1 MTMPAYPIELFNM
14 QRGADWLRIHFADD
28 ELILYK
34 LRGVCGDKYERL
46 HHLSEVSSET
56 WCKLK
61 GWFSDGFS
69 AISKPAVLGG
79 LPNTKWSLR
88 VEYLGLDEERR
99 HECIVTQLG
108 QEGHLKRRILSSKQ
122 KQDASDVE
130 KDAAN
135 TVAADCVIHLALG
148 MLFPWDVYLYKPDG
162 HGRWICDDES
172 KCYDTPLPDP
182 PLETPVHL
190 LNTI

>member
-1 MTMPAYPIELFNM
+1 MLAYPIELFNM

-46 HHLSEVSSET
+46 HHLNEVSSET

-69 AISKPAVLGG
+69 SISKPAVLGG
-79 LPNTKWSLR
+79 LPDTKWSLR
-88 VEYLGLDEERR
+88 AEYLGLDEERR

-108 QEGHLKRRILSSKQ
+108 QEGHLKRRILSARL
-122 KQDASDVE
+122 KQDASDADRE
-130 KDAAN
+130 AIN
-135 TVAADCVIHLALG
+135 TGAIDCVIHLAIG

-162 HGRWICDDES
+162 KGRWICDDES

-182 PLETPVHL
+182 PLETPLHL
-190 LNTI
+190 LNSI

>member
-1 MTMPAYPIELFNM
+1 MTMPSYPIELFNM
-14 QRGADWLRIHFADD
+14 QRGKDWLRIHFADD

-46 HHLSEVSSET
+46 HHLNEVSSET

-69 AISKPAVLGG
+69 SISKPAVLGG
-79 LPNTKWSLR
+79 LPDTKWSLR
-88 VEYLGLDEERR
+88 AEYLGLDEERR

-108 QEGHLKRRILSSKQ
+108 QEGHLKRRILSARQ
-122 KQDASDVE
+122 KQDASDAD

-135 TVAADCVIHLALG
+135 AVAVDCVIHLAIG

-162 HGRWICDDES
+162 QGRWVCDDES

-182 PLETPVHL
+182 PLETPLHL
-190 LNTI
+190 LNSI